1 MKYLKR
7 TIDDVEKIYY
17 QLSFI
22 IIYNNRTGN
31 LSPRSSSGGER
42 QEILRSTNEQ

>member
-17 QLSFI
+17 QLSLI

-31 LSPRSSSGGER
+31 LCDHPEV
-42 QEILRSTNEQ
+42 NAKKF